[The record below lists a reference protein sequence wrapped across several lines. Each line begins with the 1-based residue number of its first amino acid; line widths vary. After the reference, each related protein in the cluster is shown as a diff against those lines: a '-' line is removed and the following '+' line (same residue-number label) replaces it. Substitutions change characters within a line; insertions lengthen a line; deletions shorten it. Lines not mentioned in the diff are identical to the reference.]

1 MNLIIFL
8 TKENFVFIFLLKFS
22 VTLSVW
28 NLCRTYIQEF
38 VIPPSTAISHITT
51 PHNPPSLERIRV
63 HHGGKLHILTTSDIL
78 NWPWV
83 GFQHWPTYWQSIQ
96 YQLSVNNDG
105 VRNVSLEARKCM
117 WLYYCFSTSSIV
129 HILGSFV
136 FFYEWYFFLMQGGQ
150 F

>member
-1 MNLIIFL
+1 MNLIYI
-8 TKENFVFIFLLKFS
+8 LLKIPSKRKFCIHTPFKIFS
-22 VTLSVW
+22 HPVW

-51 PHNPPSLERIRV
+51 QPSLTPHFRGSESSDL
-63 HHGGKLHILTTSDIL
+63 GGKLHILTTSDIL
-78 NWPWV
+78 SWPWV

-136 FFYEWYFFLMQGGQ
+136 FFYEWYFF
-150 F
+150 